1 MLNDIPDF
9 HAVKLRLFSF
19 FQAKALN
26 FPKTSTMNKILLFL
40 GIGLLFGLKPVDKT
54 LTPQERDFAIQF
66 MTSTRDSLVLDV
78 KGLSADQLNWKA
90 DTSRWSVAQCVEH
103 IALAEAA
110 LTMAYQ
116 QALKSPADPSKRD
129 SIKYTD
135 QQIIGFLTDRSRK
148 FQAPE
153 MLKPIG
159 TFASFQASLDS
170 FVARRNRNI
179 EFVKNTQ
186 ADLRDHCSTFPGVG
200 TVDDYQV
207 ILFMVSH
214 SKRHTKQLEEVKAS
228 PGFPKN

>member
-1 MLNDIPDF
+1 M
-9 HAVKLRLFSF
+9 KKS
-19 FQAKALN
+19 
-26 FPKTSTMNKILLFL
+26 LLF
-40 GIGLLFGLKPVDKT
+40 ITVIIIFGLKPSDKT
-54 LTPQERDFAIQF
+54 LTQQERDFAIQF
-66 MTSTRDSLVLDV
+66 MVSTRDTLLMDV
-78 KGLSADQLNWKA
+78 KGLTPAQLNFKA

-116 QALKSPADPSKRD
+116 QPLNSPADPTKRD

-135 QQIIGFLTDRSRK
+135 QQIIHFLTDRSRK
-148 FQAPE
+148 FQAPD
-153 MLKPIG
+153 MLRPVG
-159 TFASFQASLDS
+159 SFGSFQVSLDS

-179 EFVKNTQ
+179 EFVKTTQ

-207 ILFMVSH
+207 ILFMIAH
-214 SKRHTKQLEEVKAS
+214 SKRHTLQLEEVKAN

>member
-1 MLNDIPDF
+1 M
-9 HAVKLRLFSF
+9 KKS
-19 FQAKALN
+19 
-26 FPKTSTMNKILLFL
+26 LLFL
-40 GIGLLFGLKPVDKT
+40 TIVLLFGLKPFDKT
-54 LTPQERDFAIQF
+54 LTPQERDFATQF
-66 MTSTRDSLVLDV
+66 MVKTRDTLLMDV
-78 KGLSADQLNWKA
+78 KGLTPAQLNFKA

-116 QALKSPADPSKRD
+116 QALNSPADPSKRD

-135 QQIIGFLTDRSRK
+135 QQIIHFLTDRSRK

-153 MLKPIG
+153 MLKPVG
-159 TFASFQASLDS
+159 TFSSFQASLDS

-179 EFVKNTQ
+179 EFVKTTQ
-186 ADLRDHCSTFPGVG
+186 ADLRDHCSVFPGVG

-214 SKRHTKQLEEVKAS
+214 SKRHTLQLEEVKAS
-228 PGFPKN
+228 PGFPK